1 MHSHSAWKDI
11 FSLNIQENFNLNL
24 DDFCSNVGTVDYDKM
39 SKKLSNPFWS
49 ECLRSIKPLMLE
61 HLKNAPENLT
71 SYPIWGSNVFIMNSA
86 ICSKRNFGNVG
97 RLVRYP
103 ADILIETVNG
113 TRFMLEDEFS
123 NKFNEPPDLFSF
135 I

>member
-1 MHSHSAWKDI
+1 
-11 FSLNIQENFNLNL
+11 
-24 DDFCSNVGTVDYDKM
+24 M

-86 ICSKRNFGNVG
+86 ICSKINFGNVG